1 MQHNF
6 IKDADQH
13 KGKFVEYVQKMKSI
27 IKNKE
32 IITTND
38 IGKMSGGT
46 TNTAPST
53 VVAAG

>member
-1 MQHNF
+1 
-6 IKDADQH
+6 
-13 KGKFVEYVQKMKSI
+13 MKSI

-32 IITTND
+32 IITTSD

-53 VVAAG
+53 IIAACQDMSVFEKFDSTNVISEEQYH